1 MQVAEH
7 KLPKAFDY
15 HRTPAPFLQVCLLLR
30 CRQAPP
36 AIANKRYAS
45 CTAWLPCQS
54 RRFRHGIDCIW
65 RHCDANQVERTCN
78 LQIKLLRVLG
88 HLGTSDKQASD
99 NMYSVVAESM
109 RRGNT
114 GHTIGNAIVYEAVR
128 TIASIYPN
136 PSLLQS
142 GGECQPLYR
151 ARHIMRDT
159 AMHKAIMLSR
169 LPMAVSGPRGSS
181 SFSAISLACMQCSWL
196 DVQLPR

>member
-1 MQVAEH
+1 M
-7 KLPKAFDY
+7 Y
-15 HRTPAPFLQVCLLLR
+15 T
-30 CRQAPP
+30 
-36 AIANKRYAS
+36 S
-45 CTAWLPCQS
+45 
-54 RRFRHGIDCIW
+54 
-65 RHCDANQVERTCN
+65 N

-142 GGECQPLYR
+142 GGDCYWDAERISEADCSYILKHAWRSVPGDFSHPKNYVPGCYTGLRVASCRYCH
-151 ARHIMRDT
+151 ALGHHCIV
-159 AMHKAIMLSR
+159 LGR
-169 LPMAVSGPRGSS
+169 L
-181 SFSAISLACMQCSWL
+181 
-196 DVQLPR
+196 

>member
-1 MQVAEH
+1 MQIKLEH
-7 KLPKAFDY
+7 
-15 HRTPAPFLQVCLLLR
+15 
-30 CRQAPP
+30 
-36 AIANKRYAS
+36 
-45 CTAWLPCQS
+45 
-54 RRFRHGIDCIW
+54 
-65 RHCDANQVERTCN
+65 TCN

-142 GGECQPLYR
+142 GGDCNRNTELISEADCWYVLKHVRQSVLIAAPVPRIRLLV
-151 ARHIMRDT
+151 
-159 AMHKAIMLSR
+159 AIQER
-169 LPMAVSGPRGSS
+169 LLLM
-181 SFSAISLACMQCSWL
+181 
-196 DVQLPR
+196 